1 MNSPLQK
8 LLTGQILL
16 VICCVFYLIWWSI
29 SYRPGVS
36 VNRASGL
43 NGALLLITAVCGV
56 SGMILSLSGSNH
68 LPGEG
73 SRKLSGT
80 LILIAAAA
88 LYLVMLLLTTRV
100 FHRIVTTELVLI
112 TGWAALEIN
121 AVNALAGASVFR
133 MPQTMFMTIVIAAAY
148 VISMVLYVAYY
159 RMQADRAFYAA
170 MIPLITEAVSM
181 AALVIVMLVSSRK

>member
-16 VICCVFYLIWWSI
+16 VVCCVFYLIWWSI
-29 SYRPGVS
+29 SYRPGIT
-36 VNRASGL
+36 VNRVSGL
-43 NGALLLITAVCGV
+43 NGVLLLITALCGV

-73 SRKLSGT
+73 SRKLSGSV
-80 LILIAAAA
+80 ILIAGVAV
-88 LYLVMLLLTTRV
+88 YLVMLLLTTKI

-121 AVNALAGASVFR
+121 AVSALAGAAVFR
-133 MPQTMFMTIVIAAAY
+133 MPQTSFMTIVVAAAY
-148 VISMVLYVAYY
+148 IISMILYVAYY
-159 RMQADRAFYAA
+159 RMQADWAFYAA

-181 AALVIVMLVSSRK
+181 AILVIVMLASIRK